1 MAVAAAMVPAMAMAD
16 VTVSGVV
23 QVGIGG
29 NDSDDAGDLHAQYG
43 DVRINFAAS
52 EDLGWGTGYGNV
64 RIDFD
69 GNNVTG
75 PSDVTKVGLKGDFGD
90 VSAGDVGSPI
100 GKGLLG
106 GDLLDEATGCSAC
119 VAYTNSFSGLG
130 VKVSIEPGGNPGGTG
145 EDWGIGVGADY
156 SFGAVTVG
164 AGTMTRGDDM
174 YTAIGAQYSANGLT
188 AGLSYE
194 TFEGS
199 DVPDGVK
206 PQYTDATTGVLNVD
220 EAAGNN
226 IGASAYYTVDTWTF
240 GAKMYKLVGDEEDVG
255 TKFRV
260 EATKKL
266 GDTVSLNFR
275 VNSFTD
281 DSDLGPDEEAADLV
295 DYRVQLSK
303 TF

>member
-1 MAVAAAMVPAMAMAD
+1 MKKTLISMAVAAAMVPAMAMAD

-23 QVGIGG
+23 QVGIGA
-29 NDSDDAGDLHAQYG
+29 NDGEGTDEIHAQYG

-52 EDLGWGTGYGNV
+52 EDLGWATGYGNV

-90 VSAGDVGSPI
+90 ISLGDVGSAV

-106 GDLLDEATGCSAC
+106 GDLFDSAPGCSAC

-130 VKVSIEPGGNPGGTG
+130 LKVALEPGGNPGGVG
-145 EDWGIGVGADY
+145 EDWGMSIGADY
-156 SFGAVTVG
+156 SIAGGITLG
-164 AGTMTRGDDM
+164 AGTYSRDEDSW
-174 YTAIGAQYSANGLT
+174 TAVGAQYSANGLT
-188 AGLSYE
+188 AGISYE
-194 TFEGS
+194 MFEGALS
-199 DVPDGVK
+199 
-206 PQYTDATTGVLNVD
+206 TDQTGED
-220 EAAGNN
+220 EGSN

-240 GAKMYKLVGDEEDVG
+240 GGKLYKLAGDENDVG
-255 TKFRV
+255 TKIRV

-266 GDTVSLNFR
+266 GDTVSVNFR
-275 VNSFTD
+275 VNNFTD
-281 DSDLGPDEEAADLV
+281 DSDAGDADLM